1 MYTQVGCKVGA
12 EDFLKAKT
20 MNNPILIHA
29 STALGTAFGDPRLI
43 KRGQHQSINIRQI
56 NRNWAEQMGYYRFL
70 ENENITLSE
79 LVRSLSDDSQVE
91 VGQRHVLAIR
101 DSSEINLQSLAGR
114 LSPSGLGVV
123 RNNTDVGYD
132 WSSFQGGEV

>member
-1 MYTQVGCKVGA
+1 
-12 EDFLKAKT
+12 
-20 MNNPILIHA
+20 
-29 STALGTAFGDPRLI
+29 
-43 KRGQHQSINIRQI
+43 
-56 NRNWAEQMGYYRFL
+56 MGYYRFL

-101 DSSEINLQSLAGR
+101 DSSEINLQSHAGR

-123 RNNTDVGYD
+123 GNNTDVGYD

>member
-1 MYTQVGCKVGA
+1 
-12 EDFLKAKT
+12 

-29 STALGTAFGDPRLI
+29 STTLGTAFGGPRLI

-79 LVRSLSDDSQVE
+79 LE
-91 VGQRHVLAIR
+91 G
-101 DSSEINLQSLAGR
+101 ER
-114 LSPSGLGVV
+114 L
-123 RNNTDVGYD
+123 
-132 WSSFQGGEV
+132 